1 MPSTALIDWHTSAAD
16 ALSQLEAA
24 HSAVGGTRA
33 GRRTNTLQ
41 LNYAFVLLLS
51 AHFQAYCRG
60 LHSEATRW
68 LADMAEPEIGTVL
81 ALNLTLHRQL
91 DNRNAQ
97 PASLGADFSRFAF
110 EFWVAVEVSDVRNS
124 IRREKLRRL
133 NEWRN
138 AIAHHDIDRCRPGLM
153 PREVTLEACRS
164 WRNALN
170 GLARSFDS
178 VLADRLAVVAHSR
191 PW

>member
-1 MPSTALIDWHTSAAD
+1 MPSTALIDWQTSAAE

-24 HSAVGGTRA
+24 HRAVGGTLA

-60 LHSEATRW
+60 LHSEATQW
-68 LADMAEPEIGTVL
+68 LADMAEPGVGAVL

-97 PASLGADFSRFAF
+97 PISLGADFSRFAF
-110 EFWVAVEVSDVRNS
+110 EFWVAVEASDVRNRV
-124 IRREKLRRL
+124 RREKLRRL
-133 NEWRN
+133 NNWRN
-138 AIAHHDIDRCRPGLM
+138 AIAHHDIDKRRSGLT

-178 VLADRLAVVAHSR
+178 VLADRLTVITQSR